1 MKIKSLFA
9 VALVGLA
16 LASTAHAATSQYNLI
31 YSGQD
36 FGNTAMAFVTF
47 TADDSVI
54 NGDATV
60 VYDGSNAI
68 TDFSM
73 IVQGSSG
80 NFDGSYDLTGQ
91 LSIFLNASG
100 VDTSTNWVGQS
111 GFEGLSFDSPITYA
125 MYWDTFLFYR
135 EGPGGMG
142 DSLRLT
148 SMIGGPGASQ
158 SVPEPSALALLGLG
172 TVGFLA
178 RRRRN

>member
-36 FGNTAMAFVTF
+36 FGNTASAFVTF

-54 NGDATV
+54 NGDAGTV
-60 VYDGSNAI
+60 IYGDPAAI

-80 NFDGSYDLTGQ
+80 FDGSYDLTGQ
-91 LSIFLNASG
+91 VSHFYMQANG

-111 GFEGLSFDSPITYA
+111 GFKGFVFDSPITYA
-125 MYWDTFLFYR
+125 FNWDALALYS
-135 EGPGGMG
+135 PGVGSN
-142 DSLRLT
+142 DLLLT

-172 TVGFLA
+172 TVGFIA